1 MGKFEINS
9 ENIPPD
15 LEPDKSITLWRYIS
29 FSSLCD
35 ILMNDHIPLISI
47 RNFSDKSEGIILREL
62 ISKQPN
68 SYEDAIEYAMKTYYK
83 STYVSS
89 WHKSENE
96 NASMWDRYAKGEEGV
111 AIETNAKLLYDS
123 INTVK
128 SNRIDTCE
136 LFKKPIAENASLTP
150 ELIIK
155 PIMYIDSIPSDFQI
169 DEQSLRRRYD
179 LLSFFY
185 KMDDYKDE
193 SEIRILKS
201 ESPHAYSYINLSS
214 NELLHFERNFS
225 INYRESVQLK
235 IESASILIQK
245 IVVSPYAHSQ
255 FIDTVKQTIG
265 HINFYR
271 KSIQRPLIQCE
282 IIESRRKDWV

>member
-1 MGKFEINS
+1 MAKFEIKS

-15 LEPDKSITLWRYIS
+15 LEPDESITLWRYMS

-35 ILMNDHIPLISI
+35 ILINDHIPLISI
-47 RNFSDKSEGIILREL
+47 HNFSDKSEGIVLREF

-68 SYEDAIEYAMKTYYK
+68 SYEDAIEYGMKTYCK

-89 WHKSENE
+89 WHKSKNE
-96 NASMWDRYAKGEEGV
+96 NASMWDRYTKGGEGV
-111 AIETNAKLLYDS
+111 AIKTNAKLLYDS
-123 INTVK
+123 INAIK

-136 LFKKPIAENASLTP
+136 LFKKPIAENAYLIP
-150 ELIIK
+150 QLIIK
-155 PIMYIDSIPSDFQI
+155 PIIYIDSIPSDFQM
-169 DEQSLRRRYD
+169 DDQSLRRRYD

-201 ESPHAYSYINLSS
+201 ESPAAYSYINLSS
-214 NELLHFERNFS
+214 NELLHFERKER
-225 INYRESVQLK
+225 INYTESLELK

-271 KSIQRPLIQCE
+271 KSIQCPLIECK